1 MLSYRRMNVWLG
13 LLPFFFS
20 RITSALPVN
29 TTDTEPTTLENEHK
43 DTLCAVFMLLVVCS
57 ALLIVYA
64 WDRFKTRSTAP
75 SLDEPNPSSVRDL
88 IIPVLL
94 LVAVLVASCC
104 VYDFQWMPY
113 TSTMYTLSL
122 VFLCA
127 GVAIALLISK
137 KSKSPS
143 NTSSIIHPTETGNL
157 IGNDQNLQQR
167 GNYQALQIRPDPPSL
182 NWVVKFEK
190 RLNHYVYHNP
200 WTGKTVLTA
209 AETRSVD
216 CS

>member
-1 MLSYRRMNVWLG
+1 MRVLLG

-29 TTDTEPTTLENEHK
+29 TTDIEPTTLENEHK
-43 DTLCAVFMLLVVCS
+43 DTLCAVFMVLVACS

-64 WDRFKTRSTAP
+64 WDRFKIRSTSP
-75 SLDEPNPSSVRDL
+75 ILDEPNPSSVRDL
-88 IIPVLL
+88 VIPVLL

-104 VYDFQWMPY
+104 VYDFQWIPY
-113 TSTMYTLSL
+113 TSTIYTLSL
-122 VFLCA
+122 VFLCLCA

-143 NTSSIIHPTETGNL
+143 DTSSIIHETKTGNL
-157 IGNDQNLQQR
+157 IGYDQHLQHR

-182 NWVVKFEK
+182 NWVVKFDK

-209 AETRSVD
+209 AETRSAD